1 MCHWTMLPAVWTNHV
16 GYGQPAPFPAKQR
29 TDQWILSARRFR
41 ALLDSTQSALR
52 PDVIVQDQSRRRAI
66 ADAPAMSSTSANGHD
81 RNNASDTMSPP
92 GDTGSNA
99 KRRSEDGGSAQPRA
113 KRNRYISIAWYA
125 MGVSGGVGRQG

>member
-1 MCHWTMLPAVWTNHV
+1 MWGTGNQLLSPQSSAQISGSSALADSAHCLI
-16 GYGQPAPFPAKQR
+16 APK
-29 TDQWILSARRFR
+29 AR
-41 ALLDSTQSALR
+41 LR

-125 MGVSGGVGRQG
+125 MGVSGGVGCHG